1 MKLGRVQSIN
11 DPRTLHL
18 ADYVAI
24 ASLPVPPPMEML
36 ETTTTWPMLA
46 NNQFNCCTSAAAGH
60 MVHHWTAAN
69 QQGVFLTD
77 ADIIRA
83 HAQLTG
89 DRLMDG
95 VSMLNALKYWR
106 KNGIGNHRVHSFVK
120 AHGRKADE
128 LRGIVH
134 LFGSAYVGLDLPKFA
149 VAGDPSGWPA
159 IPWAI
164 PNAVSPDDAA
174 PQLENGHCVTA
185 VGYGE
190 EGVYVVT
197 WGALKV
203 MSWDF
208 FNRYNVELYAVL
220 STDWVC
226 GNKVSPSGFDMTS
239 LGRDLS
245 LVQATPTAS
254 APRLNGSQSS

>member
-1 MKLGRVQSIN
+1 
-11 DPRTLHL
+11 
-18 ADYVAI
+18 
-24 ASLPVPPPMEML
+24 ML

-69 QQGVFLTD
+69 RQCVFLTD

-89 DRLMDG
+89 DRLMDC
-95 VSMLNALKYWR
+95 VSMLDALKYWR
-106 KNGIGNHRVHSFVK
+106 RIGIGKHRVHSFVRAQEQK
-120 AHGRKADE
+120 VDQ
-128 LRGIVH
+128 LRGIIH

-149 VAGDPSGWPA
+149 LAGEPFGWPA
-159 IPWAI
+159 IPWSVPA
-164 PNAVSPDDAA
+164 AVSADDSA
-174 PQLENGHCVTA
+174 PRLENGHCVTA
-185 VGYGE
+185 VGYGDD
-190 EGVYVVT
+190 GVYVVT
-197 WGALKV
+197 WGALKT

-208 FNRYNVELYAVL
+208 FSRYNVELYAVL

-226 GNKVSPSGFDMTS
+226 GNKVSPSGFDMSS

-245 LVQATPTAS
+245 LVEATPS
-254 APRLNGSQSS
+254 A